1 LEVVSNLYECK
12 HCSGSGTCTN
22 GEDKT
27 SCLACAKKHEL
38 PFWQQRGQ
46 RGLMCGSCGG
56 IGQAEPLTERMNK
69 RIAPM
74 LAIFLT
80 IFLLVIISGAALLK
94 SQYFSEL
101 LAFGSAIIGSV
112 VGFYF
117 SSRQNK
123 S

>member
-1 LEVVSNLYECK
+1 MEVISTLYGCK
-12 HCSGSGTCTN
+12 HCSGTGTCTN

-38 PFWQQRGQ
+38 PFWHQRGQ
-46 RGLMCGSCGG
+46 HGLMCGSCGG
-56 IGQAEPLTERMNK
+56 IGKAEPLTERMNK
-69 RIAPM
+69 RIAPL

-80 IFLLVIISGAALLK
+80 LFLLVMISVAALLE
-94 SQYFSEL
+94 SQFFSEL

-117 SSRQNK
+117 SSRQSK